1 MNCRALIT
9 DPSHF
14 PNMRLTF
21 AIVLAALSAA
31 PALAADPDGS
41 RWWAHVETL
50 AGPQFEGRMTGT
62 AGYDRA
68 ADYAAQKFRAYGLKP
83 AGTKGYLQ
91 PMTFTEQRVLANQS
105 SAALMA
111 GGEAQPLRV
120 GEDILFGARIP
131 QPKTIEAPLVFIG
144 YGLHL
149 PEVGYDDF
157 AGQDLKGKI
166 AVYVNGGPGDISAEL
181 KAHSRGSETWRAAQ
195 AAGAV
200 GLIALANPKSMDV
213 PWVRQIQNSG
223 QPGMFPA
230 DDALN
235 EVRGHAFSAS
245 FNPAEAEKLFARSG
259 HTFAEVLALAD
270 AAKPIKGFDLAQS
283 LRAQVS
289 TQTSQVV
296 SANVVAKLP
305 GSDPKLAAE
314 HVVVTAHLDHLG
326 VNTTGK
332 GAPYYAGALDN
343 AAGVA
348 SVLEIARDM
357 AAAKARPKRSVLFVL
372 VTGEEKGLLGSKY
385 FAGKPSVPPASVV
398 ADLNMDM
405 ALPLWTF
412 DSVLMYGV
420 DESTLGDT
428 ARKASKA
435 AGLEVV
441 ADPYPD
447 RNSFIRSDQYS
458 FIRAGVPALAF
469 KFGFKPDTPRAQ
481 IEKTWR
487 ATRYH
492 ALADDLSQQ
501 VEKAEA
507 AKFNVFLG
515 KLIFA
520 VADEPERPRWKE
532 TSFFKRFA
540 K

>member
-1 MNCRALIT
+1 M
-9 DPSHF
+9 
-14 PNMRLTF
+14 
-21 AIVLAALSAA
+21 
-31 PALAADPDGS
+31 
-41 RWWAHVETL
+41 
-50 AGPQFEGRMTGT
+50 
-62 AGYDRA
+62 
-68 ADYAAQKFRAYGLKP
+68 
-83 AGTKGYLQ
+83 
-91 PMTFTEQRVLANQS
+91 
-105 SAALMA
+105 
-111 GGEAQPLRV
+111 
-120 GEDILFGARIP
+120 
-131 QPKTIEAPLVFIG
+131 
-144 YGLHL
+144 
-149 PEVGYDDF
+149 
-157 AGQDLKGKI
+157 
-166 AVYVNGGPGDISAEL
+166 
-181 KAHSRGSETWRAAQ
+181 
-195 AAGAV
+195 
-200 GLIALANPKSMDV
+200 
-213 PWVRQIQNSG
+213 
-223 QPGMFPA
+223 
-230 DDALN
+230 
-235 EVRGHAFSAS
+235 
-245 FNPAEAEKLFARSG
+245 
-259 HTFAEVLALAD
+259 
-270 AAKPIKGFDLAQS
+270 
-283 LRAQVS
+283 
-289 TQTSQVV
+289 
-296 SANVVAKLP
+296 
-305 GSDPKLAAE
+305 
-314 HVVVTAHLDHLG
+314 
-326 VNTTGK
+326 
-332 GAPYYAGALDN
+332 
-343 AAGVA
+343 
-348 SVLEIARDM
+348 
-357 AAAKARPKRSVLFVL
+357 L

-428 ARKASKA
+428 ARKVSKA

-492 ALADDLSQQ
+492 ALADDLSQP

>member
-1 MNCRALIT
+1 
-9 DPSHF
+9 
-14 PNMRLTF
+14 MRLTL
-21 AIVLAALSAA
+21 ALALAALSAA
-31 PALAADPDGS
+31 PALAADADGS

-91 PMTFTEQRVLANQS
+91 PMTFTEQRVLADQS
-105 SAALMA
+105 SAALVA
-111 GGEAQPLRV
+111 DGKAQPLRV

-166 AVYVNGGPGDISAEL
+166 AVYVNGGPGDIAAEL

-200 GLIALANPKSMDV
+200 GLITLPNPKSMDV
-213 PWVRQIQNSG
+213 PWARQIQNSG

-230 DDALN
+230 DDTLN
-235 EVRGHAFSAS
+235 EVRGQAFSAS

-259 HTFAEVLALAD
+259 HSFAEVLALAD
-270 AAKPIKGFDLAQS
+270 AAKPIKGFDLGQS
-283 LRAQVS
+283 IRAQVA
-289 TQTSQVV
+289 TQTSQVA

-305 GSDPKLAAE
+305 GSDLKLAAE

-326 VNTTGK
+326 LNATGQ

-405 ALPLWTF
+405 ALPLWAF

-428 ARKASKA
+428 ARKVSKA

-492 ALADDLSQQ
+492 ALADDLSQP

-507 AKFNVFLG
+507 AKFNAFLG

-520 VADEPERPRWKE
+520 VADESERPRWKE